1 MGFVWVKEVDS
12 PSTAKLFA
20 SLSINFRRWNNPV
33 EVSPNYESDDD
44 DKVSIKVGSSID
56 YYDLIFYS

>member
-1 MGFVWVKEVDS
+1 MGVEWVNEVDS
-12 PSTAKLFA
+12 PKTEKLFA

>member
-1 MGFVWVKEVDS
+1 MGVEWVNEVDS
-12 PSTAKLFA
+12 PKTEKLFA

-44 DKVSIKVGSSID
+44 DKVSIKVGSP
-56 YYDLIFYS
+56 

>member
-1 MGFVWVKEVDS
+1 MNEVDS
-12 PSTAKLFA
+12 PKTEKLFA

>member
-1 MGFVWVKEVDS
+1 MGVEWVNEVDS
-12 PSTAKLFA
+12 PKTEKLFA

-44 DKVSIKVGSSID
+44 DKVSIKVVSSID